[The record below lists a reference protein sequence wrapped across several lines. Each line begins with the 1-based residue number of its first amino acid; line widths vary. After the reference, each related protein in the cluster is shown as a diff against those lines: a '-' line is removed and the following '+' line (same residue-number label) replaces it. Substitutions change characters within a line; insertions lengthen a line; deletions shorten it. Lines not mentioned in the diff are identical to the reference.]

1 MDGKG
6 TLMTLEKVAIT
17 NDDGKT
23 VVEVPAS
30 SLNAYK
36 RQGWKK
42 ATKAQAEAA
51 RDDNA
56 ATLEATT
63 KE

>member
-1 MDGKG
+1 
-6 TLMTLEKVAIT
+6 MTLEKVAIT